1 MKIAN
6 FVLQLLLI
14 IWFVQLFAWMQMT
27 KEPDISIYL
36 IWLLLAGT
44 ILGIGTLYKNVKYRL
59 KHRGYLTHL
68 IASIIYIG
76 VVIFLS
82 NDYYNFFNSF
92 SIFGEFGIYYIWLP
106 IPFILA
112 CWFTICAYLEIGKRR
127 KTMLEI

>member
-1 MKIAN
+1 MKVAN
-6 FVLQLLLI
+6 FVVQLLLI
-14 IWFVQLFAWMQMT
+14 LTFVLLFTWMQVT
-27 KEPDISIYL
+27 SETDLFIYML
-36 IWLLLAGT
+36 WLLLAGVIQT
-44 ILGIGTLYKNVKYRL
+44 IGTLYKNIKYKL
-59 KHRGYLTHL
+59 KHQGYLTHL